1 VLRETNLIFA
11 PVKRFPLLLLFS
23 FLTGAAFS
31 QVVDSVP
38 PSQPVQDTPPPV
50 INRPIVTDPAP
61 QRQEPSVIDSTYIKD
76 SMLAAQWADSVTRRP
91 KVEEL
96 WRMDS
101 SRPFPEQVGANHPYF
116 GFGSKPLVN
125 RSDRKVYEGK
135 ELLFYALIAL
145 LLVFALLRNTFGK
158 YFNDLFRLFF
168 RTTLKQRQIRDQL
181 MQTPLP
187 SLLFN
192 AFFII
197 SAGLYA
203 DFLLLHFGLIGKS
216 DFWLYFI
223 YCCLGLSAIYF
234 VKFMGLKVLGWLFN
248 MKEGANSYI
257 FVVFIMNKVIGIFLL
272 PFVIMLAFMQGPSYS
287 IALVLSWAGVG
298 ALLIYR
304 FILTYAAVRNQV
316 KFNPFHFFLY
326 LCAFEIAP
334 LLLIYKLLLVFFP

>member
-1 VLRETNLIFA
+1 M
-11 PVKRFPLLLLFS
+11 KRFSLILLFS
-23 FLTGAAFS
+23 FLTIAAFS
-31 QVVDSVP
+31 QVQDSVP
-38 PSQPVQDTPPPV
+38 PPPVQDTPAVVTNTPV
-50 INRPIVTDPAP
+50 TTTPAP
-61 QRQEPSVIDSTYIKD
+61 QIVRTPVIDSTYIRD
-76 SMLAAQWADSVTRRP
+76 SLLAAQWVDSVSRRP
-91 KVEEL
+91 KTEEL
-96 WRMDS
+96 WRIDS
-101 SRPFPEQVGANHPYF
+101 SRPFSEQVAMRHPYL

-145 LLVFALLRNTFGK
+145 LLIFALLRNTFAK

-192 AFFII
+192 VFFII

-203 DFLLLHFGLIGKS
+203 DFLLLHFELISKAE
-216 DFWLYFI
+216 FWLYFV

-287 IALVLSWAGVG
+287 VALVLSWVGVG

-334 LLLIYKLLLVFFP
+334 LLLIYKLLLVFFQ

>member
-1 VLRETNLIFA
+1 
-11 PVKRFPLLLLFS
+11 VKRSSLLLLFL
-23 FLTGAAFS
+23 FLTIAAFS

-38 PSQPVQDTPPPV
+38 PPVQDTQPPV
-50 INRPIVTDPAP
+50 ITNPPVNNPAP
-61 QRQEPSVIDSTYIKD
+61 QIEQSPVIDSTYIKD
-76 SMLAAQWADSVTRRP
+76 SMLAALWADSVTRRP
-91 KVEEL
+91 KTSEI
-96 WRMDS
+96 WRIDS
-101 SRPFPEQVGANHPYF
+101 SRPFSQQVASRHPYL

-125 RSDRKVYEGK
+125 RSDRKLHEGK

-145 LLVFALLRNTFGK
+145 LLIFALLRNTFAK
-158 YFNDLFRLFF
+158 YFSDLFRLFF

-192 AFFII
+192 VFFVI

-203 DFLLLHFGLIGKS
+203 DFLLLHFELIGKS
-216 DFWLYFI
+216 EFWLYFI

-248 MKEGANSYI
+248 MQEGANSYI

-287 IALVLSWAGVG
+287 VALVLSWVGVG
-298 ALLIYR
+298 GLLIYR

-316 KFNPFHFFLY
+316 RFNPFHFFLY
-326 LCAFEIAP
+326 LCAFEVAP
-334 LLLIYKLLLVFFP
+334 LLLIYKLFLVFFQ